1 MQMLINY
8 DLILEKLKFLIFII
22 LVLMI
27 VTVFPSVEKAQSS
40 DTNRNHI
47 VKRNKSSKPEGDNKN
62 AMENPWEEI
71 QKILMKEKTKKGKEI
86 QKLNDPWGKI
96 NKMFFKNN
104 TDFFKEDILEKIP
117 KVGPLNTSYL

>member
-1 MQMLINY
+1 MLINY
-8 DLILEKLKFLIFII
+8 DLILEKMKFLIFTI

-27 VTVFPSVEKAQSS
+27 VTVFPLVEKAQST

-47 VKRNKSSKPEGDNKN
+47 VKRNNSSKPEVDNKN

-71 QKILMKEKTKKGKEI
+71 QKILMNEKIKKGKEI
-86 QKLNDPWGKI
+86 QKLDDPWGKI
-96 NKMFFKNN
+96 NKMFFNN
-104 TDFFKEDILEKIP
+104 TDFNMEDILEKIP